1 MKKARILYINGRSDK
16 VAGAQLCLLNL
27 IKRINHDR
35 FEPIVLLYNKGEFA
49 AALEGLETKVIVR
62 ELGTISRSYNP
73 VKLVRFIFYLI
84 IGLYFVRRMITRY
97 KIDIIHCNQNVCI
110 FYAAIAGWTTEAKC
124 IWHVRNR
131 VSNFGII
138 GSLLY
143 RLTHKIICVSDYIK
157 VPFLKMFPDAVLKV
171 DTVYD
176 GITQIEETPE
186 EMLVKLRK
194 EFGILT
200 SNKVVGTVGRITR
213 WKAQDYFLEA
223 VSILVKKYPDLKIM
237 VVGDCVEGTD
247 KEYKESGKFKEELK
261 EIVLKFGLSSNVIFT
276 GFRKDACHIIKL
288 FDVFVLPS
296 IEEPFGMVLLE
307 AMVQGVPIV
316 ATNAGGVPEIILDGK
331 EGVLVPPRQPQKMA
345 DAIEKIM
352 TNKEAAK
359 NLARNGLIRV
369 RDNFSI
375 KTSVRNI
382 ESIYEELL
390 KVKR

>member
-1 MKKARILYINGRSDK
+1 MKKIKILYINGRSDK
-16 VAGAQLCLLNL
+16 IAGAGICLLNL
-27 IKRINHDR
+27 IKRIDHSR
-35 FEPIVLLYNKGEFA
+35 FEPIVLLYGRGELA
-49 AALEGLETKVIVR
+49 NVLEELKIKIIIR
-62 ELGTISRSYNP
+62 ELGTIVRNYNP
-73 VKLVRFIFYLI
+73 LNLIRFIFYLVSGVCFVCSI
-84 IGLYFVRRMITRY
+84 IKHNKV
-97 KIDIIHCNQNVCI
+97 DIVHCNQNVCI
-110 FYAAIAGWTTEAKC
+110 FYAAIASRLTGVKC

-171 DTVYD
+171 ETAYD

-186 EMLVKLRK
+186 EMLVKFRK